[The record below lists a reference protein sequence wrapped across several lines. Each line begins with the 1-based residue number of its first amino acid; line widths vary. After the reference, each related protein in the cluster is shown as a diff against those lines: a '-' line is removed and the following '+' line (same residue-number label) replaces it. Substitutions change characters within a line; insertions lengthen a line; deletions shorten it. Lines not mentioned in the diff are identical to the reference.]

1 LLSETTSEGPKIK
14 LSDIPLTMPG
24 NHYIPQKLTTL
35 LVYGRPPLVFGG
47 MLCAIA
53 VMWTR
58 SPVLYILGV
67 VFLFVS
73 MTFDL
78 VDGWF
83 AARFHPH
90 PVMANLADRIMDKVV
105 YSIIFPLVA
114 VGTMWRI
121 HIITPDINRA
131 ELLHA
136 ILVMI
141 LTVTVLVRDNF
152 ANFMRGFA
160 IRCDQDP
167 EYSEFTR
174 LRTIVSAPVGAL
186 LYAYAFYVPEGPQT
200 RIYSSISWFGN
211 LPLRGLFFIEI
222 IFLIINLGSIALYC
236 RKYGSLCLDEL
247 CLGNEPLRRRILAF
261 FPNAL
266 TVMNAMM
273 GLLAVFF
280 AYQGRIREA
289 YLFLIGAAMF
299 DKLDGALARKL
310 GLTEPLLAE
319 NEQAHTISLGGILD
333 DIADLVSFCIA
344 PAWIFYIVLSAFSD
358 PLVQK
363 IPIALIAWGYAALGL
378 VRLIYFTLDKTPI
391 PGFFK
396 GMPTPAAAMLSVAPL
411 IIFAQAVNE
420 SSPWIQFWGIFC
432 CGAMIFTA
440 ILMNFYP
447 IRYLHLGRFMSRHPW
462 FTRLTL
468 LLFVSVFTP
477 YFGHVAVLYML
488 LYTLSPFITWRID
501 PHIAARESR
510 TKTAGVH

>member
-1 LLSETTSEGPKIK
+1 MTKK
-14 LSDIPLTMPG
+14 Q
-24 NHYIPQKLTTL
+24 YIPEKLTTL

-58 SPVLYILGV
+58 SPVLYIMGV
-67 VFLFVS
+67 VLLFVS

-90 PVMANLADRIMDKVV
+90 PVMAKLADRIMDKVV

-121 HIITPDINRA
+121 HIITPDPNRA

-136 ILVMI
+136 ILVLL

-152 ANFMRGFA
+152 AHFMRGFA
-160 IRCDQDP
+160 IRNDQDP
-167 EYSEFTR
+167 EYSEFAR
-174 LRTIVSAPVGAL
+174 LRTIVAAPVGAL
-186 LYAYAFYVPEGPQT
+186 LYAYAFYVPEGPAT

-222 IFLIINLGSIALYC
+222 IFLVINLGSIALYC
-236 RKYGSLCLDEL
+236 RKYGTLCLDEL
-247 CLGNEPLRRRILAF
+247 CLGNEPLRRRILSF

-289 YLFLIGAAMF
+289 YLFLMGGVVF
-299 DKLDGALARKL
+299 DKLDGTLARKL
-310 GLTEPLLAE
+310 GLTEPLPTE
-319 NEQAHTISLGGILD
+319 KTKSHNISLGGVLD
-333 DIADLVSFCIA
+333 DIADAISFCIA
-344 PAWIFYIVLSAFSD
+344 PAWIFYITLSAFSHT
-358 PLVQK
+358 VIWQM
-363 IPIALIAWGYAALGL
+363 PIGLIAWGYAALGI
-378 VRLIYFTLDKTPI
+378 VRLVYFTLDKNPI

-396 GMPTPAAAMLSVAPL
+396 GMPTPAAAMLSMAPL
-411 IIFAQAVNE
+411 IIFAQTVNE
-420 SSPWIQFWGIFC
+420 GSQWVQFWGFFS
-432 CGAMIFTA
+432 CGIMIFTA
-440 ILMNFYP
+440 LLMNLYP
-447 IRYLHLGRFMSRHPW
+447 VRYLHMGRFMSRQPW
-462 FTRLTL
+462 FARLTL
-468 LLFVSVFTP
+468 LLSLVVFTP
-477 YFGHVAVLYML
+477 YFGHVALLYMF
-488 LYTLSPFITWRID
+488 LYTLSPLITWRID
-501 PHIAARESR
+501 PQIAARETR
-510 TKTAGVH
+510 VKPA

>member
-1 LLSETTSEGPKIK
+1 MTGK
-14 LSDIPLTMPG
+14 L
-24 NHYIPQKLTTL
+24 YIPKKLTTL

-53 VMWTR
+53 VMWTH

-67 VFLFVS
+67 VLLFIS

-90 PVMANLADRIMDKVV
+90 PVMAQLADRIMDKLV

-121 HIITPDINRA
+121 HIITPDPNRA

-136 ILVMI
+136 ILVLV

-152 ANFMRGFA
+152 AHFMRGFA
-160 IRCDQDP
+160 IRNDQDP
-167 EYSEFTR
+167 EYSEFAR
-174 LRTIVSAPVGAL
+174 LRTIVAAPVGAL
-186 LYAYAFYVPEGPQT
+186 LYAYAFYVPEGPAT

-222 IFLIINLGSIALYC
+222 IFLVINLGSIALYC
-236 RKYGSLCLDEL
+236 RKYGKLCLDEL
-247 CLGNEPLRRRILAF
+247 CLGNEPLRRRILSF

-289 YLFLIGAAMF
+289 YLFLMGGVVF
-299 DKLDGALARKL
+299 DKLDGTLARKL
-310 GLTEPLLAE
+310 GLTEPPPTGKTKSH
-319 NEQAHTISLGGILD
+319 NISLGGVLD
-333 DIADLVSFCIA
+333 DIADAISFCIA
-344 PAWIFYIVLSAFSD
+344 PAWIFYITLSAFSH
-358 PLVQK
+358 PVNWQM
-363 IPIALIAWGYAALGL
+363 PIGLIAWGYAALGI
-378 VRLIYFTLDKTPI
+378 VRLVYFTLDKNPI

-396 GMPTPAAAMLSVAPL
+396 GMPTPAAAMLSMAPL
-411 IIFAQAVNE
+411 IIFAQAVNQG
-420 SSPWIQFWGIFC
+420 SQWAQFWGFFS
-432 CGAMIFTA
+432 CGIMIFTA
-440 ILMNFYP
+440 LLMNLYP
-447 IRYLHLGRFMSRHPW
+447 VRYLHLGRFMSRQPW
-462 FTRLTL
+462 FARLSL
-468 LLFVSVFTP
+468 LLSLVVFTP
-477 YFGHVAVLYML
+477 YFGHVALLYMF
-488 LYTLSPFITWRID
+488 LYTLSPLITGRID
-501 PHIAARESR
+501 PQIAVKEARV
-510 TKTAGVH
+510 KPA

>member
-1 LLSETTSEGPKIK
+1 
-14 LSDIPLTMPG
+14 MPG
-24 NHYIPQKLTTL
+24 KQYIPQKFTAL
-35 LVYGRPPLVFGG
+35 LIYGRPPLVFGG

-105 YSIIFPLVA
+105 CSIIFPLVA

-121 HIITPDINRA
+121 HMIAPDINRA
-131 ELLHA
+131 DLLHA

-141 LTVTVLVRDNF
+141 LTVTVLIRDNF

-160 IRCDQDP
+160 IRSDQDP
-167 EYSEFTR
+167 EDSEFTR

-222 IFLIINLGSIALYC
+222 IFLVINLGSIALYC

-247 CLGNEPLRRRILAF
+247 CLGNERLRRRILAF

-310 GLTEPLLAE
+310 GLTEPLPAE
-319 NEQAHTISLGGILD
+319 NEQTHNISLGGILD

-344 PAWIFYIVLSAFSD
+344 PAWIFYVVLSAFSD
-358 PLVQK
+358 PIVQK
-363 IPIALIAWGYAALGL
+363 IPLALIAWGYASLGL
-378 VRLIYFTLDKTPI
+378 VRLIYFTLDKNPI

-396 GMPTPAAAMLSVAPL
+396 GMPTPAAAMLTVAPL
-411 IIFAQAVNE
+411 IIFAQAVSE
-420 SSPWIQFWGIFC
+420 ASPWAQFWGIFC
-432 CGAMIFTA
+432 CAMMIFTA

-462 FTRLTL
+462 FTRLSL

-477 YFGHVAVLYML
+477 YFGHVAVLYMF

-501 PHIAARESR
+501 PQVAARENR